1 MLCTRDIFF
10 RKKCV
15 FCTLFECKHDVAR
28 DLHFSLAIV
37 SEIQTHSHSHT
48 NERKKRQESITHRCT
63 HRRKLLA
70 LTQTFGEG
78 RKSNGGKNTKC
89 NDTNKIQRN
98 NNGHAMA
105 SSNGICC
112 FSFYFSLA
120 VCECVL
126 CYFSLLAVAVAVDTV
141 GAFAYARL
149 HPQYFNRKFFKHFH
163 FLRCAGTC
171 E

>member
-63 HRRKLLA
+63 HRRELLA

-78 RKSNGGKNTKC
+78 TKGKGGKNTKC
-89 NDTNKIQRN
+89 NDTNRIQRN
-98 NNGHAMA
+98 NNGHTMA

-120 VCECVL
+120 VCAISVCL
-126 CYFSLLAVAVAVDTV
+126 QLLWLLILLARSLMHGYTRSILIENFSNIFIFSAVLAHVS
-141 GAFAYARL
+141 
-149 HPQYFNRKFFKHFH
+149 
-163 FLRCAGTC
+163 